1 MMLHFTSNS
10 VIYFT
15 HILLTMLTSGLLFQR
30 ARHGT
35 PQRNTLRAAA
45 AIFLCTAFFLCLTL
59 AEVSLDQ
66 PHGSYATF
74 FVMSSVAMLGFPLL
88 VFIYHL
94 PGWSDRYRREFQIGF
109 AFMTLRLLYE
119 LYWSITRTVTFA
131 TEGLVI
137 DRRSLLAD
145 LLLVFSLLW
154 LVVVTIMQIRRS
166 GQHIKRF
173 FLETMLVL
181 ALVAPPT
188 IAMPLYNFNLI
199 EHNTLELVRDFSL
212 LINIP
217 FIVLIF
223 LDLFPEAVTL
233 IVRMLA
239 VSLVMVFATINTTA
253 ILLRFVLSDIDELHY
268 AMLLLMGLAVVAMI
282 LLIIIVPMLLWR
294 SVFGP
299 LHAML
304 RGVRQVQAGRLDVHV
319 PVSFA
324 NEMGELTHA
333 FNRMVDQ
340 VHTTVSGLE
349 QRVQERTADLERSE
363 TRYRELVEQIDEVI
377 FRLAMPEAW
386 VEYVSPS
393 VERMLGYPVAEVL
406 HGPVLL
412 GAFLHP
418 ADRLMVLDQIKQM
431 AQGKVTAQYE
441 YRVFDARGRERWL
454 QQSNT
459 GIYVNDQLVAVE
471 GICRDV
477 TEVKAAEAMMLA
489 QQQELA
495 VLRERERISRDLH
508 DGLGQM
514 MGYMNLQ
521 TQTATTLMQTGNM
534 SQAQQMLNQM
544 KQVAQHAHNDV
555 RRYILDL
562 RLPTVDVSYTRWL
575 DALRQQL
582 KSLSQIYGLE
592 LHLNCSP
599 SFNDEDLTPEL
610 GQEMLQIIQE
620 ALNNVRKH
628 AGVNS
633 AQVVVQQSFNQ
644 VRVTIADQ
652 GVGFSPGAPEREADD
667 QGRKGGLGLR
677 SMGERAAL
685 IGASLQI
692 DSAPGT
698 GTHVMLT
705 VPLQSVT
712 LEHGL
717 VAPSTQENLAHTQ
730 SLRVLLVDDHALFVD
745 GLRNML
751 VVRGIEV
758 VGMANDGI
766 EAQAMACQLRPD
778 IILMDM
784 HMPRCD
790 GIAATSAI
798 KTALPHV
805 KILMLTVDATEER
818 LFAALKA
825 GASGYLLK
833 SLESDDLFRLIMEAT
848 RGEVVLSQELA
859 AQTLAAFEAKAT
871 PLICHDPRLTNLS
884 ARQREILERVANNQT
899 YREIASDLN
908 LSEATVKYHMGQIVE
923 LLQVANRREAV
934 ALVRQG
940 E

>member
-1 MMLHFTSNS
+1 MMLHFTPAS
-10 VIYFT
+10 VVYFT
-15 HILLTMLTSGLLFQR
+15 HILLTMLTSGLLFWR
-30 ARHGT
+30 ARHGI
-35 PQRNTLRAAA
+35 QQQNTLRAAA
-45 AIFLCTAFFLCLTL
+45 ALFLFTAIFLCLTL
-59 AEVSLDQ
+59 AEISVDEPFGL
-66 PHGSYATF
+66 YATF
-74 FVMSSVAMLGFPLL
+74 FVMSSVAILGFPLL
-88 VFIYHL
+88 IFIYHL
-94 PGWSDRYRREFQIGF
+94 PGWSHRYRREFQIGF
-109 AFMTLRLLYE
+109 VFITLRLLYE
-119 LYWSITRTVTFA
+119 LYWSITRSVVFA
-131 TEGLVI
+131 TEGIVI
-137 DRRSLLAD
+137 ERRPLLAD
-145 LLLVFSLLW
+145 LLLVMSLIW

-166 GQHIKRF
+166 GQHLKKF
-173 FLETMLVL
+173 FLETILAL
-181 ALVAPPT
+181 ALVAPPA

-199 EHNTLELVRDFSL
+199 DHSALELVRDFSL

-217 FIVLIF
+217 LIVLIF

-239 VSLVMVFATINTTA
+239 VSLVMVFSTINFTA
-253 ILLRFVLSDIDELHY
+253 LLLGSVLRDAHELHH
-268 AMLLLMGLAVVAMI
+268 AMLMLMGLAAVAML
-282 LLIIIVPMLLWR
+282 LLIIIVPLLLWR

-304 RGVRQVQAGRLDVHV
+304 RGVRQVQAGALDVHV

-333 FNRMVDQ
+333 FNHMLAQ
-340 VHTTVSGLE
+340 VRTTVAGLE
-349 QRVQERTADLERSE
+349 QRVRERTADLERSE

-393 VERMLGYPVAEVL
+393 VERMLGYSTAQVL
-406 HGPVLL
+406 HGPVFL

-418 ADRLMVLDQIKQM
+418 DDRLLVLRQIQAL
-431 AQGKVTAQYE
+431 AQGEVASQYE
-441 YRVFDARGRERWL
+441 YRVFDAQGRERWL

-459 GIYVNDQLVAVE
+459 GIYLDAQLVAIE

-477 TEVKAAEAMMLA
+477 TEAKAAEALMLT
-489 QQQELA
+489 QQRELA

-521 TQTATTLMQTGNM
+521 TQTATTLIQTGKVT
-534 SQAQQMLNQM
+534 QAQQLLHQV
-544 KQVAQHAHNDV
+544 KQVAQHAHSDV

-562 RLPTVDVSYTRWL
+562 RLPNVEEVPHTTWL
-575 DALRQQL
+575 EALRQQME
-582 KSLSQIYGLE
+582 SLSQIYGLE
-592 LHLNCSP
+592 LQLHCSP
-599 SFNDEDLTPEL
+599 SFNADALTPEL

-628 AGVNS
+628 AGVNA
-633 AQVVVQQSFNQ
+633 AQVVVQQSLNQ
-644 VRVTIADQ
+644 ISVTIVDQ
-652 GVGFSPGAPEREADD
+652 GGGFEPGAPQREADAR
-667 QGRKGGLGLR
+667 GHAGGLGLR

-692 DSAPGT
+692 DSAPGA
-698 GTHVMLT
+698 GTHVLLT
-705 VPLQSVT
+705 VPL
-712 LEHGL
+712 
-717 VAPSTQENLAHTQ
+717 PSFAIETRAAEGPERTVQP
-730 SLRVLLVDDHALFVD
+730 LRVLLVDDHALFLD

-758 VGMANDGI
+758 VGMASDGL
-766 EAQAMACQLRPD
+766 EAQAMARQLLPD
-778 IILMDM
+778 VILMDM

-790 GIAATSAI
+790 GLAATAALSAL
-798 KTALPHV
+798 LPKV

-825 GASGYLLK
+825 GAAGYLLK
-833 SLESDDLFRLIMEAT
+833 SLESDDLFRLIMDAT
-848 RGEVVLSQELA
+848 RGEVVLSQQLA
-859 AQTLAAFEAKAT
+859 AQTLAAFEAKANPT
-871 PLICHDPRLTNLS
+871 SCNDLRLTQLS
-884 ARQREILERVANNQT
+884 ARQRDILNRVANNQT
-899 YREIASDLN
+899 YREIAHTLN
-908 LSEATVKYHMGQIVE
+908 ISEATVKYHMGQIVA
-923 LLQVANRREAV
+923 LLQVANRREAI